1 MLLLCIFAF
10 WYFSIGQRTKDG
22 IVLVVLPPL
31 HIHPLCIYHILPPH
45 THIHPHNT
53 HTHTL
58 KYIPT
63 THTHTHTRA
72 VGTLASLLNKTSDAI
87 LFLNRSKSYKNVWSS
102 ENQLMCPR
110 SSSGQ
115 FHCPLIPTFHEWMFK
130 DSGYTEGL
138 QEPNRH
144 VY

>member
-1 MLLLCIFAF
+1 MTGEYSLP
-10 WYFSIGQRTKDG
+10 YTH
-22 IVLVVLPPL
+22 PPL
-31 HIHPLCIYHILPPH
+31 RIYHILP
-45 THIHPHNT
+45 
-53 HTHTL
+53 HTL
-58 KYIPT
+58 TYIPT
-63 THTHTHTRA
+63 THTRA

-87 LFLNRSKSYKNVWSS
+87 LFLNRSKNYKNVWSS

-115 FHCPLIPTFHEWMFK
+115 FHCPLIPTFHEWIFK